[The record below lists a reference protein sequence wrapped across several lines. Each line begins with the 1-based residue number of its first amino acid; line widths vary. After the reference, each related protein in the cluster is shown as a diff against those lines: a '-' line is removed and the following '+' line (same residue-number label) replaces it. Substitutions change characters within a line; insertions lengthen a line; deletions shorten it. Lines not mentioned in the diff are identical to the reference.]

1 MELQDLIWIER
12 FRPKTF
18 DRLILKDKE
27 KNVIKNYIKNSK
39 LLPSFIFHS
48 KSPGTGKTSTAKII
62 IDTLGCDSLKINSS
76 DERGIETIREK
87 VSLFAKS
94 LSTNGIKRCI
104 FLDEADGLTK
114 QAQDSLRNLM
124 ETYSDN
130 AFFIFSCND
139 ITKIIDPIRSRCIS
153 INFQFPDKITI
164 FDRMFRIC
172 KDEHIEGNIGSL
184 VDYYY
189 PDIRSMIAELQEA
202 KLSGNPLEFR
212 YQKFEDFLELIKK
225 KDFEKIKDIVYST
238 PFNFKAFNKWFFD
251 YIFQNYDRYGFENAK
266 KIINFLAE
274 TEKYSTLNVNLEV
287 IFIANAMEIA
297 KLL

>member
-18 DRLILKDKE
+18 DKLILKDKE
-27 KNVIKNYIKNSK
+27 KNVIINYIKIPK
-39 LLPSFIFHS
+39 LLPSFIFYS

-62 IDTLGCDSLKINSS
+62 IDALGCDSLKINSS
-76 DERGIETIREK
+76 DERGIETIRDK
-87 VSLFAKS
+87 VSMFAKS

-139 ITKIIDPIRSRCIS
+139 FTKIIDPIKSRCIS
-153 INFQFPDKITI
+153 INFQFPDKRSI
-164 FDRMFRIC
+164 FDRIFRIC
-172 KDEHIEGNIGSL
+172 KEENIEGSVSSL
-184 VDYYY
+184 VEYYY

-202 KLSGNPLEFR
+202 KLSGNPLEFK
-212 YQKFEDFLELIKK
+212 YQRFEDFLELIKK
-225 KDFEKIKDIVYST
+225 KDFETIKDIVYST

-251 YIFQNYDRYGFENAK
+251 YIFKNFEKYGFDKAK
-266 KIINFLAE
+266 EIVNSLAE

-287 IFIANAMEIA
+287 IFIANVMEIA

>member
-18 DRLILKDKE
+18 DKLILKDKE
-27 KNVIKNYIKNSK
+27 KNVIINYIKIPK
-39 LLPSFIFHS
+39 LLPSFIFYS

-62 IDTLGCDSLKINSS
+62 IDALGCDSLKINSS
-76 DERGIETIREK
+76 DERGIETIRDK
-87 VSLFAKS
+87 VSMFAKS

-139 ITKIIDPIRSRCIS
+139 FTKIIDPIKSRCIS
-153 INFQFPDKITI
+153 INFQFPDKTTI

-172 KDEHIEGNIGSL
+172 QKEKIEGSVGSL

-202 KLSGNPLEFR
+202 KLSGNPLEFK
-212 YQKFEDFLELIKK
+212 YQRFEDFLELIKK
-225 KDFEKIKDIVYST
+225 KDFETIKDIVYST

-251 YIFQNYDRYGFENAK
+251 YTFKNFEKYGFDKAK
-266 KIINFLAE
+266 EIVNSLAE
-274 TEKYSTLNVNLEV
+274 TEKYSMLNVNLEF
-287 IFIANAMEIA
+287 IFIANVMEIA